1 MASLLGYGKSDDR
14 ISVTFDGDA
23 QRPRRRLSPNATP
36 APVFAAVEPV
46 TGVVEIRV
54 PAGKRLEHQG
64 IKIECVG
71 QIELFHDRGTYYDFT
86 CVLRELDVP
95 GVLMGQQRY
104 AFDLSHA
111 EKPYESYN
119 GLNVRLRYF
128 VRVTVTRGYASSLI
142 KEQEFVVQV
151 AQPAP
156 ETNTPVKMEVGI
168 EECLHIEFEYD
179 KSKYHL
185 ADILAGSINFLL
197 VRIKLKHMELEV
209 KQRETTTSGVKGQNA
224 SSETQTIAKYEIMDG
239 APVKAER
246 IPLRLFLKPYSQN
259 LTPTYRNVCN
269 KLDVKYFINLVLV
282 DEEDRR
288 YFKQQEIELYR
299 DKFV

>member
-104 AFDLSHA
+104 AFDMSHA

-185 ADILAGSINFLL
+185 ADVVVGKVYFLL
-197 VRIKLKHMELEV
+197 VRIKIKHMELAV
-209 KQRETTTSGVKGQNA
+209 IRREAAGAGPNQHNE
-224 SSETQTIAKYEIMDG
+224 SETITKYEVMDG
-239 APVKAER
+239 APVRGECVP
-246 IPLRLFLKPYSQN
+246 IRLFLRNFN
-259 LTPTYRNVCN
+259 LTPTYRGINN
-269 KLDVKYFINLVLV
+269 KFSVRYYLNLVLV
-282 DEEDRR
+282 DQEERR
-288 YFKQQEIELYR
+288 YFKQQEITLYR
-299 DKFV
+299 AAE

>member
-142 KEQEFVVQV
+142 KEQEF
-151 AQPAP
+151 
-156 ETNTPVKMEVGI
+156 I
-168 EECLHIEFEYD
+168 CLLY
-179 KSKYHL
+179 
-185 ADILAGSINFLL
+185 
-197 VRIKLKHMELEV
+197 
-209 KQRETTTSGVKGQNA
+209 TSP
-224 SSETQTIAKYEIMDG
+224 S
-239 APVKAER
+239 P
-246 IPLRLFLKPYSQN
+246 
-259 LTPTYRNVCN
+259 
-269 KLDVKYFINLVLV
+269 
-282 DEEDRR
+282 
-288 YFKQQEIELYR
+288 R
-299 DKFV
+299 D

>member
-54 PAGKRLEHQG
+54 PAGTRLEHQG
-64 IKIECVG
+64 IKIEGVG

-142 KEQEFVVQV
+142 K
-151 AQPAP
+151 
-156 ETNTPVKMEVGI
+156 
-168 EECLHIEFEYD
+168 
-179 KSKYHL
+179 
-185 ADILAGSINFLL
+185 
-197 VRIKLKHMELEV
+197 
-209 KQRETTTSGVKGQNA
+209 
-224 SSETQTIAKYEIMDG
+224 
-239 APVKAER
+239 
-246 IPLRLFLKPYSQN
+246 
-259 LTPTYRNVCN
+259 
-269 KLDVKYFINLVLV
+269 
-282 DEEDRR
+282 
-288 YFKQQEIELYR
+288 
-299 DKFV
+299 